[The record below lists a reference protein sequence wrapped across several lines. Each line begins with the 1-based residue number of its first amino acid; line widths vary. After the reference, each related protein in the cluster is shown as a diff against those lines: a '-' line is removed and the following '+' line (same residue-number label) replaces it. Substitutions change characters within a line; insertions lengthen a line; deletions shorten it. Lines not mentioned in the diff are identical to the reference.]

1 MSYSTQGSG
10 GGGGFGAFPYRSSH
24 QQGSDNNSNNNSNNT
39 NNNNNNNNNRRQ
51 RSTQKSAAQK
61 RRERGGPL
69 IHCATFSVSS
79 NLIPLIVGKKGKTI
93 QELNRR
99 TKCLVDV
106 PRKARQGVPGVDEQ
120 SQVQVQVQVQD
131 QQHAQEQNVD
141 NALKVKVNVRA
152 SCVEYLLYGC
162 WELSLIIKED
172 AEYCLH
178 IHDVGLD
185 LTGVLKY
192 LQDGPGVNIAVAVSD
207 GDIEQYH
214 PYDYDGPFMVDNND
228 ISIYSAVSSD
238 KRDVRDAM
246 MKPCVSAYVLWVDS
260 SILDEDGVAVLV
272 DNERFID
279 PGIQAR
285 VFSTMR
291 RVNGDCK
298 SLVSFIY
305 GSEPEKTIDLY
316 KKLFDK
322 IGTLEKT
329 LNANKDFFLRDET

>member
-1 MSYSTQGSG
+1 M
-10 GGGGFGAFPYRSSH
+10 
-24 QQGSDNNSNNNSNNT
+24 
-39 NNNNNNNNNRRQ
+39 
-51 RSTQKSAAQK
+51 
-61 RRERGGPL
+61 
-69 IHCATFSVSS
+69 
-79 NLIPLIVGKKGKTI
+79 IPLIVGKKGNTI
-93 QELNRR
+93 QELNQR
-99 TKCLVDV
+99 TKCLFDV
-106 PRKARQGVPGVDEQ
+106 PRKRRRGVPGLDEQ
-120 SQVQVQVQVQD
+120 SQVQD
-131 QQHAQEQNVD
+131 QQQEQEQQQEQNVD

-185 LTGVLKY
+185 LNGVLKY
-192 LQDGPGVNIAVAVSD
+192 LQDGPGVDGPVAGSD

-214 PYDYDGPFMVDNND
+214 RYDGPFMVDNND
-228 ISIYSAVSSD
+228 ISMESIVSSD
-238 KRDVRDAM
+238 ERDVKDAM
-246 MKPCVSAYVLWVDS
+246 IKPCISAYVLWFDS

-285 VFSTMR
+285 VISTLR
-291 RVNGDCK
+291 IVNGDCK

-305 GSEPEKTIDLY
+305 GSEQEKTRDLY

-322 IGTLEKT
+322 IGTLEKA
-329 LNANKDFFLRDET
+329 LKPNKDVFLHDET